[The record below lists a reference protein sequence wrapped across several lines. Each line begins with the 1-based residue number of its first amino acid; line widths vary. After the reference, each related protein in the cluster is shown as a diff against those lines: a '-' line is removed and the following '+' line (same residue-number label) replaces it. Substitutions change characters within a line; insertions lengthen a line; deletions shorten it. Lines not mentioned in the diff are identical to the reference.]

1 MASRPEHNA
10 SHGGA
15 SAPVNRCKK
24 ENPATSRIC
33 NATFKTASALRARE
47 ATKHQEMAVITTTFV
62 HHVPGPRRRRSVF
75 RNRAKLQPALITYRS
90 PQRTRA
96 RTEESGN
103 AVPASP
109 ESLFLPS
116 VVASEGVPDAG
127 LSHTINCPVD
137 DESTPS
143 TPSEGAPDP
152 VPESSDVPGLSQTP
166 GQPHQP
172 QQLPIY
178 ECRTSRQH
186 PDQPKALAWATRAGH
201 EHFTSLFTELLARW
215 GLTVQH
221 RGTCLLVPE
230 HLKHSAPLDLMA
242 LFDPENFPH
251 AGAPRA
257 WYLYGDHG
265 TTLARAK
272 VWHSWPRTGV
282 ELDNFTGRGPYKPMD
297 ASHLCHHEH
306 CLIHVVLEPANIN
319 QNRKECVRQARFL
332 RAERRTVPEEC
343 ALHDPPCLMQHAAL
357 TSIERYH
364 IQFAVL
370 RQAHGLPANP
380 RIARPRRYVYPTFET
395 QLPCLFPAIEADAA
409 QSVSAHQY
417 IERFC
422 VTAGVKVYAS
432 IVSLWSC
439 IVNKHQDVDNAVRLE
454 EIQRTALAWSDY
466 WNLHSEGGKR
476 TNATLTKLEEAQQPG
491 FDWSTVMRWS
501 LRWGQ

>member
-343 ALHDPPCLMQHAAL
+343 ALHDPPCLMQVSLPAVLHHRCSQLTLGSMRLSPASRGIIFSSQCSAKPMAFRPTRGSPAPAGTCTQRSRRSYPVCSPQSKPTQRNRYPRTSTSRGTASNPRVGLILLVDSASRRESKSMRAL
-357 TSIERYH
+357 SACGAVLSTSIK
-364 IQFAVL
+364 
-370 RQAHGLPANP
+370 
-380 RIARPRRYVYPTFET
+380 TST
-395 QLPCLFPAIEADAA
+395 M
-409 QSVSAHQY
+409 QSVWKKS
-417 IERFC
+417 
-422 VTAGVKVYAS
+422 
-432 IVSLWSC
+432 
-439 IVNKHQDVDNAVRLE
+439 NAPR
-454 EIQRTALAWSDY
+454 
-466 WNLHSEGGKR
+466 
-476 TNATLTKLEEAQQPG
+476 
-491 FDWSTVMRWS
+491 
-501 LRWGQ
+501 